1 MGALGNR
8 SAGRRVHAAYRH
20 PRARPRPGS
29 APAQPR
35 AVRHHVGAHREPA
48 TRGRPSHRAG
58 SADRGGAV
66 SHTGD
71 DTSTAALTARAG
83 PDSISRSQKRTW
95 LIDVDPPPGGPRLP
109 RAGPP
114 WEDPGLADQ
123 ALQEPTRPV
132 ARLHAGGGGA
142 LPGDRR
148 PAGRSLHLH
157 GQGQSGRRR
166 HERHSFLGLGN
177 IGPLAGKP
185 VMEGK
190 GILFKAFADI
200 DVFDLEVASENPED
214 VIRFCQLL
222 EPTVG
227 GINLEDIRSPD
238 CFHIEEELRDTL
250 SIPVFHDDQHGT
262 AIISGAALLNALD
275 VVGKDV
281 GQIRVVFAGAGA
293 AALATAEHYVRLGV
307 RREQIVMCDHEGV
320 LHTERADLDRYKSRF
335 AVRTKARTLAD
346 AFKDADVF
354 VGLSVAGIVS
364 GDMLKAMAKQPIVF
378 ALANPTPEIMPE
390 EAKQARGDA
399 VIATGRS
406 DFSNQVNNVLG
417 FPFIFR
423 GALDVRA
430 KKINEEMEMAATRA
444 LAALAKEEVPESVTR
459 AYGGDKLKFG
469 PDYLIPKPFDPRV
482 LLWVAPAVAWAA
494 VASGIA
500 GRIIDVEEYRAEL
513 EARLGPER
521 QVMRGL
527 ITRAQQDPPSIVFP
541 EGDDPRI
548 LRASRILADEGIARP
563 ILLGDLDAIRRQADE
578 GSLTLED
585 IELMNPRSAADRDQL
600 AEELWQL
607 RRRRGFTLREAKAR
621 VLDPIYYGLLL
632 LRAGRTDALVAG
644 EEIDYPDS
652 IRPALEVIGV
662 EPGRK
667 HVSGIYMMIF
677 RQQTFFFADT
687 TVNIEPDAATLAE
700 IATATAKF
708 VTRLGV
714 EPRIAML
721 SFSNFGSVK
730 HPAAT
735 KVQQAV
741 ALLHEREPELQV
753 DGEMQADTAV
763 VERILTKVYPFA
775 KLRGPANVLIF
786 PDLDAA
792 NIAYKLLARLGDAQ
806 AIGPILVGMD
816 RPVHVLQ
823 RLSEVPDIV
832 NMAVIAA
839 VDALEHRRHARST
852 T

>member
-1 MGALGNR
+1 MASRRQEALDYHSQG
-8 SAGRRVHAAYRH
+8 
-20 PRARPRPGS
+20 RPGKIQVTPTKPFKDQRDLS
-29 APAQPR
+29 LAYTPGVAEPCLEIAKR
-35 AVRHHVGAHREPA
+35 PEDAYVYTAKGNLVAVVSNG
-48 TRGRPSHRAG
+48 T
-58 SADRGGAV
+58 AV
-66 SHTGD
+66 
-71 DTSTAALTARAG
+71 
-83 PDSISRSQKRTW
+83 
-95 LIDVDPPPGGPRLP
+95 
-109 RAGPP
+109 
-114 WEDPGLADQ
+114 
-123 ALQEPTRPV
+123 
-132 ARLHAGGGGA
+132 
-142 LPGDRR
+142 
-148 PAGRSLHLH
+148 
-157 GQGQSGRRR
+157 
-166 HERHSFLGLGN
+166 LGLGN
-177 IGPLAGKP
+177 IGAVAGKP

-200 DVFDLEVASENPED
+200 DVFDLEVGSEKPED

-238 CFHIEEELRDTL
+238 CFYIEQQLRDTL
-250 SIPVFHDDQHGT
+250 GIPVFHDDQHGT
-262 AIISGAALLNALD
+262 AIISGAALLNAMVL
-275 VVGKDV
+275 VKKD
-281 GQIRVVFAGAGA
+281 IAKIKIVFAGAGA
-293 AALATAEHYVRLGV
+293 AALATAEHYVRLGAT
-307 RREQIVMCDHEGV
+307 RQNIVMCDHRGVIYKGREG
-320 LHTERADLDRYKSRF
+320 LDEFKQRF
-335 AVRTKARTLAD
+335 AIETKARTLAE
-346 AFKDADVF
+346 ALQGADVF

-364 GDMLKAMAKQPIVF
+364 GEMLQGMTKQPVIF
-378 ALANPTPEIMPE
+378 ALANPTPEIMPD
-390 EAKQARGDA
+390 EAKRARPDA
-399 VIATGRS
+399 IVATGRS
-406 DFSNQVNNVLG
+406 DFPNQVNNVLG

-430 KKINEEMEMAATRA
+430 KQITDEMEMAATRA

-494 VASGIA
+494 VSSGIA

-563 ILLGDLDAIRRQADE
+563 ILLGDLDAMRRQADDA
-578 GSLTLED
+578 SLTLED
-585 IELMNPRSAADRDQL
+585 VELVNPRTAADRDQL
-600 AEELWQL
+600 AQELWQR
-607 RRRRGFTLREAKAR
+607 RRRRGMTLRQAKAR
-621 VLDPIYYGLLL
+621 VLDPMYYGLMM

-644 EEIDYPDS
+644 EEMDYPEAV
-652 IRPALEVIGV
+652 RPALEVIGA

-687 TVNIEPDAATLAE
+687 TVNIEPDAETLAE

-714 EPRIAML
+714 EPRVAML

-730 HPAAT
+730 HPSAT

-741 ALLHEREPELQV
+741 TLLHERDPELQV

-763 VERILTKVYPFA
+763 VERILTRVYPFS

-786 PDLDAA
+786 PDLNAA

-852 T
+852 

>member
-1 MGALGNR
+1 MASRRQEALDYHSQG
-8 SAGRRVHAAYRH
+8 
-20 PRARPRPGS
+20 RPGKIQVTPTKPFKDQRDLS
-29 APAQPR
+29 LAYTPGVAEPCLEIAKR
-35 AVRHHVGAHREPA
+35 PDDAYVYTAKGNLVAVVTNG
-48 TRGRPSHRAG
+48 T
-58 SADRGGAV
+58 AV
-66 SHTGD
+66 
-71 DTSTAALTARAG
+71 
-83 PDSISRSQKRTW
+83 
-95 LIDVDPPPGGPRLP
+95 
-109 RAGPP
+109 
-114 WEDPGLADQ
+114 
-123 ALQEPTRPV
+123 
-132 ARLHAGGGGA
+132 
-142 LPGDRR
+142 
-148 PAGRSLHLH
+148 
-157 GQGQSGRRR
+157 
-166 HERHSFLGLGN
+166 LGLGN
-177 IGPLAGKP
+177 IGAVAGKP

-200 DVFDLEVASENPED
+200 DVFDLEVGSEKPED

-238 CFHIEEELRDTL
+238 CFYIEQKLRDTL
-250 SIPVFHDDQHGT
+250 GIPVFHDDQHGT
-262 AIISGAALLNALD
+262 AIISGAALLNAL
-275 VVGKDV
+275 VLVKKD
-281 GQIRVVFAGAGA
+281 IARIKIVFAGAGA
-293 AALATAEHYVRLGV
+293 AAIATAEHYVRLGAL
-307 RREQIVMCDHEGV
+307 RQNIVMCDHKGV
-320 LHTERADLDRYKSRF
+320 IYKGRDGLDEFKQRF
-335 AVRTKARTLAD
+335 AVETKARSLAE
-346 AFKDADVF
+346 ALQGADVF
-354 VGLSVAGIVS
+354 VGLSVAGIVT
-364 GDMLKAMAKQPIVF
+364 GDMLMGMAKQPVIF
-378 ALANPTPEIMPE
+378 ALANPTPEIMPDD
-390 EAKQARGDA
+390 AKKARPDA
-399 VIATGRS
+399 IVATGRS
-406 DFSNQVNNVLG
+406 DFPNQVNNVLG

-459 AYGGDKLKFG
+459 AYGGDNLKFG

-527 ITRAQQDPPSIVFP
+527 ITRAQQDPPSILFP

-563 ILLGDLDAIRRQADE
+563 ILLGDLDAIRRQADDA
-578 GSLTLED
+578 SLTLED
-585 IELMNPRSAADRDQL
+585 IELVNPRTAGDREQL
-600 AEELWQL
+600 AQELWQ
-607 RRRRGFTLREAKAR
+607 RRQRRGMTLREANAL
-621 VLDPIYYGLLL
+621 VFDPLYYGLLM

-644 EEIDYPDS
+644 EEIDYPDAV
-652 IRPALEVIGV
+652 RPALEVIGA

-700 IATATAKF
+700 IATATARF

-714 EPRIAML
+714 EPRVAML

-730 HPAAT
+730 HPAAA

-741 ALLHEREPELQV
+741 TLLHERDPDLQV

-763 VERILTKVYPFA
+763 VERILTRVYPFA
-775 KLRGPANVLIF
+775 RLRGPANVLIF
-786 PDLDAA
+786 PDLNAA
-792 NIAYKLLARLGDAQ
+792 NIAYKLLARLGEAQ

-852 T
+852 